1 MRAAAPWFRGP
12 LLDGIVAHDCPTLIP
27 ALTHDELVSL
37 RWIAAVTTRA
47 VIPVDHIEK
56 LLAAGYVRESVTGL
70 VLTDLGVL
78 RLEKK
83 DRD

>member
-1 MRAAAPWFRGP
+1 MIAQRLF
-12 LLDGIVAHDCPTLIP
+12 P

-56 LLAAGYVRESVTGL
+56 LLAAGYVRETVTGL

-78 RLEKK
+78 RLEHEDK
-83 DRD
+83 D